1 MLLDFDHG
9 GDSSGKTQRCPAQI
23 VGSSSL
29 KRPEALRLRARAVL
43 FMGRLVSQAASSVPY
58 CSTGTAVCG
67 DYHQA
72 HLDRPVAREP
82 QPTLRIA
89 WRTRKPRAG
98 DVRPATP
105 QRPQPSRYA
114 CAICMENEA
123 IEAVVTACGHLYCW
137 SCLYRWLDAG
147 HSRCPVCS
155 ARVNK
160 SDVTPLYASELR
172 GRPPSPVPRPRSR
185 TPSPVARSSPRQWDS
200 PERTP
205 PRSTSLPPPLPSLVD
220 GRAANAAFPS
230 LFGLQFRRLL
240 WRRGARGQRTGA
252 VVDGAA
258 GRGAG
263 ARVCGGAG
271 APLFFGVD
279 PAGPLASPH
288 PPPGGRELAN
298 WRAVCFTTTR
308 TVVAGMRVYSR
319 LVVVGAP
326 PLLVRRKCALAFR
339 PANLAAGRRGSPELA
354 RGVLVKHCSISKF
367 FGQQDDVVAGMQVY
381 SRSWSVQ
388 VAVLALVFVA

>member
-1 MLLDFDHG
+1 M
-9 GDSSGKTQRCPAQI
+9 C
-23 VGSSSL
+23 
-29 KRPEALRLRARAVL
+29 E
-43 FMGRLVSQAASSVPY
+43 
-58 CSTGTAVCG
+58 
-67 DYHQA
+67 DYHQP
-72 HLDRPVAREP
+72 HLRDASDSLEYSQATDSGRMSA
-82 QPTLRIA
+82 
-89 WRTRKPRAG
+89 
-98 DVRPATP
+98 PATP

-240 WRRGARGQRTGA
+240 WRRR
-252 VVDGAA
+252 
-258 GRGAG
+258 
-263 ARVCGGAG
+263 
-271 APLFFGVD
+271 
-279 PAGPLASPH
+279 AGPEDFGLQLWSM
-288 PPPGGRELAN
+288 G
-298 WRAVCFTTTR
+298 
-308 TVVAGMRVYSR
+308 
-319 LVVVGAP
+319 
-326 PLLVRRKCALAFR
+326 LL
-339 PANLAAGRRGSPELA
+339 
-354 RGVLVKHCSISKF
+354 
-367 FGQQDDVVAGMQVY
+367 
-381 SRSWSVQ
+381 